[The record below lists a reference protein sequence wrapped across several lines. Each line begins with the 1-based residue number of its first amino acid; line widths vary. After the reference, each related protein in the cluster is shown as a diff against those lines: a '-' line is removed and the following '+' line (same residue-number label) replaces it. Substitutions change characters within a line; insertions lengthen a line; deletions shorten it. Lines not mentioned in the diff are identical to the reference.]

1 MKSWRLGKRIIGLG
15 LVAVGIFVLLVV
27 REANR
32 VLETPIG
39 SWSQD
44 PVADCAVVLTGGAG
58 RIREGLSLVEKGLI
72 KTLVISG
79 VNPNTD
85 VHDLVTPMDQA
96 FGANLPQVILER
108 HSMTTYGNA
117 RQSAPILEALR
128 CRDLVLVTSQAHMY
142 RARKTFEAAL
152 PQTMRIIPHAVPSSR
167 GETDSVAFA
176 TEVLKSLFY
185 SIWAYS

>member
-1 MKSWRLGKRIIGLG
+1 MLAGL
-15 LVAVGIFVLLVV
+15 FVLLVV

-32 VLETPIG
+32 VLETPIT

-58 RIREGLSLVEKGLI
+58 RIREGLALIQKGLV

-96 FGANLPQVILER
+96 FGTSLPQVILER
-108 HSMTTYGNA
+108 HSQTTYGNA

-152 PQTMRIIPHAVPSSR
+152 PSSIKILPHAVPSSK
-167 GETDSVAFA
+167 GETETFAFA

-185 SIWAYS
+185 SLWAYA